1 MVTEMKRN
9 LKMMGRRNESQSK
22 CKILRY
28 FIGSSESNHHVES
41 CEMIGEA

>member
-22 CKILRY
+22 CEIPEIFY
-28 FIGSSESNHHVES
+28 WVE
-41 CEMIGEA
+41 

>member
-1 MVTEMKRN
+1 MVAEMKRN
-9 LKMMGRRNESQSK
+9 LKMMGRRNESQN
-22 CKILRY
+22 CEIPRY